1 MMGWWWCA
9 QVKVVTLHRDRGLVV
24 GMCGDGGNDCG
35 ALRSAHAGL
44 ALSEAEA
51 SVVSPFTSKSKSVFS
66 FYPLASF
73 AGSFFSFTWKY
84 NQSEPGLKHPPE
96 SFQTQRN
103 VYSL

>member
-1 MMGWWWCA
+1 M
-9 QVKVVTLHRDRGLVV
+9 KVVTLHS
-24 GMCGDGGNDCG
+24 DGGNDCG